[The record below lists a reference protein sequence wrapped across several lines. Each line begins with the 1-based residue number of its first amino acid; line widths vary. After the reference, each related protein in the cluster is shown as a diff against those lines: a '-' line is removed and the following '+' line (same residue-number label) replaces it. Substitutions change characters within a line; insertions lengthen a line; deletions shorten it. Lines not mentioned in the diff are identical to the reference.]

1 MPRAQSALGSKS
13 AGKRNAAI
21 GQRFRSALLMA
32 ALLGGCSDPSLHPR
46 PEGDAKRGAALL
58 QQYGCGSCHRIP
70 GIGQAEGI
78 VGPPLERLGRRV
90 YIAGIL
96 VNTPSELAR
105 WIREPEVV
113 KPGTDMPNVHVT
125 ERDATDMVAY
135 LYRLR

>member
-1 MPRAQSALGSKS
+1 MAV
-13 AGKRNAAI
+13 
-21 GQRFRSALLMA
+21 LLA
-32 ALLGGCSDPSLHPR
+32 GCSDPSLHPHV
-46 PEGDAKRGAALL
+46 EGDARRGAALL

-70 GIGQAEGI
+70 GVERANGI
-78 VGPPLERLGRRV
+78 VGPALERLGRRV
-90 YIAGIL
+90 YIAGVL

-105 WIREPEVV
+105 WIRAPEAV